1 LLVQTFIFADDHLL
15 LMQRGLA
22 PYRGQW
28 SPPGGFVD
36 AYESAEQAAIREVR
50 EEVGLEL
57 AIEQLLPMATV
68 SVESINQVYLMFL
81 VKLGVM
87 QRLQPMLPEAMD
99 ARWVRRG
106 DFPLADIW
114 EPFTGFD
121 MAPLFDRVK
130 AGRFE
135 YYQRT
140 DDFIRTISA
149 CDDVHYLRREK
160 RNI

>member
-1 LLVQTFIFADDHLL
+1 LLVQTFIFAEDHLL
-15 LMQRGLA
+15 LMQRGIA

-50 EEVGLEL
+50 EEVGIEL
-57 AIEQLLPMATV
+57 AIDTLLPMATV

-87 QRLQPMLPEAMD
+87 QHPHPMLPD
-99 ARWVRRG
+99 RWVRRS

-114 EPFTGFD
+114 EPFIGFD
-121 MAPLFDRVK
+121 MEPLFARVR

-140 DDFIRTISA
+140 DDFIRSVSA
-149 CDDVHYLRREK
+149 GDDVHYLRRNK
-160 RNI
+160 RSI